1 LRFKVEKDSSVDL
14 AKFAGSIKPGGFG
27 FLHITKVTI
36 AISVLFALLMLTLK

>member
-1 LRFKVEKDSSVDL
+1 MKLTSEKNASADL

-27 FLHITKVTI
+27 FIHITKFTI